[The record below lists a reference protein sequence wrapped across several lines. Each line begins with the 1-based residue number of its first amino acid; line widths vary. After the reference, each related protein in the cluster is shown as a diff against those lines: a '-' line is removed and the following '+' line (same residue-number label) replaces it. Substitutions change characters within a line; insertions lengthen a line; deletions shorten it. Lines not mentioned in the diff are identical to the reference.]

1 MPIAGRTR
9 EELRTS
15 IGYNLGA
22 FISVEADAS
31 GSTSTFL
38 TDDIFSTADDQ
49 NGKRIVFTSGSNDGE
64 IRRVTDSSIS
74 SNRTTLT
81 FHPVVGTST
90 ADTHTAEL
98 WRTDYNPEAIHDF
111 INQAILEATGRV
123 FDPEESTALHADG
136 KTARF
141 DVPSEFS
148 MLSHVYYRSGEASS
162 RVHLCDRVFDETTD
176 SDFTQVVDDED
187 YKRNSSLKLTVG
199 GSVSAGDFVTDS
211 VDSVDLS
218 GMTHLEGWVKATST
232 LAAADFVI
240 RLDNA
245 TVQGDSSDL
254 EVLSVPATTAAD
266 TWTFFRI
273 ALANPESDTAI
284 ISIGLEYNAN
294 HGANTVWFDD
304 LRATRTDD
312 NRWRPL
318 AKHLWSI
325 DISARD
331 LVFTTGA
338 VSTVGYALLKLVG
351 GDNPTLLTTDS
362 STNEIDDQL
371 VIARATELA
380 LMSVES
386 VSQMNAQFHMQKVG
400 YYRQMA
406 QDALRKFPIMVNA
419 RRLN

>member
-9 EELRTS
+9 EQIRTS

-81 FHPVVGTST
+81 FYPVVGTST

-98 WRTDYNPEAIHDF
+98 WHSDYNPEAIHDF

-123 FDPEESTALHADG
+123 FDPEESIALHADG

-141 DVPSEFS
+141 DVPSAFS
-148 MLSHVYYRSGEASS
+148 MLSNVYYRSGEASR
-162 RVHLCDRVFDETTD
+162 RVHLCDRVFDQTED
-176 SDFTQVVDDED
+176 DEFTQKVDDED
-187 YKRNSSLKLTVG
+187 YKRNSSLRLTI
-199 GSVSAGDFVTDS
+199 SSSAQDGDTIADS
-211 VDSVDLS
+211 IDSTDLS

-232 LAAADFVI
+232 LAAADFRI
-240 RLDNA
+240 RLNDGSA
-245 TVQGDSSDL
+245 DKETLD
-254 EVLSVPATTAAD
+254 VPATTGAD
-266 TWTFFRI
+266 IWTFFRI
-273 ALANPESDTAI
+273 ALASPESDTAI
-284 ISIGLEYNAN
+284 ISVILEYNAN
-294 HGANTVWFDD
+294 KTANTVWFDD

-331 LVFTTGA
+331 LIFTTGGVA
-338 VSTVGYALLKLVG
+338 TVGYALLKLVG
-351 GDNPTLLTTDS
+351 GDNPALLTTDS
-362 STNEIDDQL
+362 GTNEIDDEF

-380 LMSVES
+380 LMATKGEPT
-386 VSQMNAQFHMQKVG
+386 NPQFHLQKVS
-400 YYRQMA
+400 YFKQIA
-406 QDALRKFPIMVNA
+406 QEALRKFPIMVNA
-419 RRLN
+419 RRLS

>member
-211 VDSVDLS
+211 VD
-218 GMTHLEGWVKATST
+218 
-232 LAAADFVI
+232 
-240 RLDNA
+240 
-245 TVQGDSSDL
+245 
-254 EVLSVPATTAAD
+254 
-266 TWTFFRI
+266 
-273 ALANPESDTAI
+273 
-284 ISIGLEYNAN
+284 
-294 HGANTVWFDD
+294 
-304 LRATRTDD
+304 
-312 NRWRPL
+312 
-318 AKHLWSI
+318 
-325 DISARD
+325 
-331 LVFTTGA
+331 
-338 VSTVGYALLKLVG
+338 
-351 GDNPTLLTTDS
+351 
-362 STNEIDDQL
+362 
-371 VIARATELA
+371 
-380 LMSVES
+380 
-386 VSQMNAQFHMQKVG
+386 
-400 YYRQMA
+400 
-406 QDALRKFPIMVNA
+406 
-419 RRLN
+419 

>member
-1 MPIAGRTR
+1 VPIAGRTR
-9 EELRTS
+9 EQIRTS

-81 FHPVVGTST
+81 FYPVVGTST

-98 WRTDYNPEAIHDF
+98 WHSDYNPEAIHDF

-123 FDPEESTALHADG
+123 FDPEESIALHADG

-141 DVPSEFS
+141 DVPSAFS
-148 MLSHVYYRSGEASS
+148 MLSNVYYRSGEASR
-162 RVHLCDRVFDETTD
+162 RVHLCDRVFDQTED
-176 SDFTQVVDDED
+176 DEFTQKVDDED
-187 YKRNSSLKLTVG
+187 YKRNSSLRLTI
-199 GSVSAGDFVTDS
+199 SSSAQDGDTIADS
-211 VDSVDLS
+211 IDSTDLS

-232 LAAADFVI
+232 LAAADFRI
-240 RLDNA
+240 RLNDGSA
-245 TVQGDSSDL
+245 DKETLD
-254 EVLSVPATTAAD
+254 VPATTGAD
-266 TWTFFRI
+266 IWTFFRI
-273 ALANPESDTAI
+273 ALASPESDTAI
-284 ISIGLEYNAN
+284 ISVILEYNAN
-294 HGANTVWFDD
+294 KTANTVWFDD

-331 LVFTTGA
+331 LIFTTGGVA
-338 VSTVGYALLKLVG
+338 TVGYALLKLVG
-351 GDNPTLLTTDS
+351 GDNPALLTTDS
-362 STNEIDDQL
+362 GTNEIDDEF

-380 LMSVES
+380 LMATKGEPT
-386 VSQMNAQFHMQKVG
+386 NPQFHLQKVS
-400 YYRQMA
+400 YFKQIA
-406 QDALRKFPIMVNA
+406 QEALRKFPIMVNA
-419 RRLN
+419 RRLS

>member
-1 MPIAGRTR
+1 MPIAGRTL

-49 NGKRIVFTSGSNDGE
+49 NGKRIVFTSAPNDGE

-81 FHPVVGTST
+81 FHPVVGNST
-90 ADTHTAEL
+90 ADAHTAEL

-148 MLSHVYYRSGEASS
+148 MLSHVYYRSGEASR
-162 RVHLCDRVFDETTD
+162 RVHLCDRIFDETTVTAMG
-176 SDFTQVVDDED
+176 SEVDDED
-187 YKRNSSLKLTVG
+187 YKRNSSLKITV
-199 GSVSAGDFVTDS
+199 VSASSGNVITDS
-211 VDSVDLS
+211 IDSVDLS
-218 GMTHLEGWVKATST
+218 GMTHLEGWVKATTT
-232 LAAADFVI
+232 LAAADFRI
-240 RLDNA
+240 RLNDGSA
-245 TVQGDSSDL
+245 DKETLD
-254 EVLSVPATTAAD
+254 VPATTGAD
-266 TWTFFRI
+266 IWTFFRI
-273 ALANPESDTAI
+273 ALASPESDTAI
-284 ISIGLEYNAN
+284 ISVGLEYNAN
-294 HGANTVWFDD
+294 AVNNTVWFDD

-312 NRWRPL
+312 TRWRPL

-362 STNEIDDQL
+362 STNEIDDQF

>member
-1 MPIAGRTR
+1 MPIAGRTL

-22 FISVEADAS
+22 FISIEADAS
-31 GSTSTFL
+31 GSTTRFL
-38 TDDIFSTADDQ
+38 TDDIFSAADDQ

-64 IRRVTDSSIS
+64 IRRVTDTEIIGDQTKLS
-74 SNRTTLT
+74 
-81 FHPVVGTST
+81 FAPAVGTAT

-187 YKRNSSLKLTVG
+187 YKRNSSLRLTI
-199 GSVSAGDFVTDS
+199 SSSAQDGDTIADS
-211 VDSVDLS
+211 IDSTDLS

-232 LAAADFVI
+232 LAAADFRI
-240 RLDNA
+240 RLNDGSA
-245 TVQGDSSDL
+245 DKETLD
-254 EVLSVPATTAAD
+254 VPATTGAD
-266 TWTFFRI
+266 IWTFFRI
-273 ALANPESDTAI
+273 ALASPESDTAI
-284 ISIGLEYNAN
+284 ISVILEYNAN
-294 HGANTVWFDD
+294 KTANTVWFDD

-312 NRWRPL
+312 TRWRPL

-362 STNEIDDQL
+362 STNEIDDQF

-400 YYRQMA
+400 HYRQMA